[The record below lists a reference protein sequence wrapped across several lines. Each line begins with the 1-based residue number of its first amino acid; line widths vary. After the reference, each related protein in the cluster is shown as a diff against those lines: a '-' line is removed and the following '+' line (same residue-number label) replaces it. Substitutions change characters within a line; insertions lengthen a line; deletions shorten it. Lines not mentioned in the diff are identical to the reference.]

1 MEDLLTTRQVQELL
15 HVDRITVY
23 RMLSDGRL
31 KGVKIGQQWRFPS
44 REVDRL
50 LSGTPAAAESGQVE
64 MDSNFPAHCV
74 QAIQDLFADVSQV
87 GAHVIDLQ
95 GEPLTQPSHPCSLC
109 QTLGAC
115 PAGQA
120 ACRASWKEF
129 AVSGI
134 DGNKFFTCHAGLH
147 YVGASIIE
155 KGQPIGLFLA
165 GPFYWQA
172 AEPHEESER
181 MHRLAGTYDLDLE
194 TLREA
199 AQAIPVITAQQ
210 QSQVESWPFTAA
222 RAVQSILVERTG
234 FVERLQQIAN
244 LTQLS

>member
-1 MEDLLTTRQVQELL
+1 MEDLLTTREVQSFL

-23 RMLSDGRL
+23 RMLRDGRL

-50 LSGTPAAAESGQVE
+50 LSGEMAAEAGQPE
-64 MDSNFPAHCV
+64 TDGNFPAHCV

-87 GAHVIDLQ
+87 GAHVINLQ
-95 GEPLTQPSHPCSLC
+95 GELLTQPSHPCSFC
-109 QTLGAC
+109 QALSAC
-115 PAGQA
+115 PAGRT

-129 AVSGI
+129 AFSGI

-155 KGQPIGLFLA
+155 KGQSIGLFLV
-165 GPFYWQA
+165 GPFYWQP

-181 MHRLAGTYDLDLE
+181 LHRLAGTYDLDLE
-194 TLREA
+194 ALQQV

-210 QSQVESWPFTAA
+210 QAQVEAWPFTAA

-234 FVERLQQIAN
+234 FVDRLQQIAN